1 MFKTLAF
8 FEKLETDGMA
18 MSALTGT
25 VTDAANKPVFNS
37 RVDVVLSSG
46 KRYTTFTNQQGA
58 YRLSVPTQGNAEI
71 HVADM
76 VKTVALTAPAMTVSF
91 QPGATPLQP
100 ADILTALQEVGV
112 DFSVPEAELR
122 DFLSNAEFTPY
133 PAMAQALLALL
144 RPRPLRQPVPIDV
157 IVSNYEQTPGAAS
170 PRKVGD
176 VDRNVLKKAILEGY
190 NDRYLPPAQSFEETL
205 R

>member
-1 MFKTLAF
+1 MRIAC
-8 FEKLETDGMA
+8 A
-18 MSALTGT
+18 
-25 VTDAANKPVFNS
+25 
-37 RVDVVLSSG
+37 R
-46 KRYTTFTNQQGA
+46 
-58 YRLSVPTQGNAEI
+58 TQGNAEI

-100 ADILTALQEVGV
+100 ADLLTALQEVGV

-176 VDRNVLKKAILEGY
+176 VNENVLKKAIPRGLG
-190 NDRYLPPAQSFEETL
+190 
-205 R
+205 